1 MYSVIVMALVLTIGT
16 STLISVTDVLMRTA
30 NALPADFP
38 ERTITIV
45 VGASPG
51 GSTDVSARFLAE
63 PLQKALGKPV
73 VVENKPG
80 GSGNIATTQVARA
93 KPDGHTLLMQY
104 SGYHVGNPHLFEKI
118 SWELKDFG
126 PVALVTFSPHIV
138 AANPKVKANSLKE
151 LAELAKASPETLTYG
166 TAGNGSIQHLATEL
180 FAQMTGTRLLHV
192 PYKGAAPAVTDLVG
206 GRLDI
211 VNTTPPSLV
220 AHIKAGKLKALA
232 YTADKRHPQ
241 FSNVPTSAE
250 SGLPEYEVASWFGV
264 LVPAKTSAAVV
275 EKLTTEIKKVVES
288 AEFKQKIEDQGGVA
302 AYKDPAEFKTLI
314 DKEYEYWGKVIKT
327 AGIKAEE

>member
-1 MYSVIVMALVLTIGT
+1 MKLLLLLACVFLFAAWSAAHAQT
-16 STLISVTDVLMRTA
+16 
-30 NALPADFP
+30 FP
-38 ERTITIV
+38 ERTITVV

-51 GSTDVSARFLAE
+51 GSTDVSARFLSE

-104 SGYHVGNPHLFEKI
+104 SGYHVGNPHLFDKI
-118 SWELKDFG
+118 SWKLEDFA

-138 AANPKVKANSLKE
+138 AAHPKVKASNLKE
-151 LAELAKASPETLTYG
+151 LAELAKANPGTLTYG

-180 FAQMTGTRLLHV
+180 LAQMTKTKLLHV

-220 AHIKAGKLKALA
+220 AQIKAGRIKALA
-232 YTADKRHPQ
+232 YTANTRHPQ
-241 FSNVPTSAE
+241 FSDIPTSAE
-250 SGLPEYEVASWFGV
+250 SGLPGYEVASWFG
-264 LVPAKTSAAVV
+264 LLAPAKTPQGVI
-275 EKLTTEIKKVVES
+275 EKLTTEIRKIVES

-302 AYKDPAEFKTLI
+302 AYRDPAEFKTLI
-314 DKEYEYWGKVIKT
+314 DKEYEYWGNVIKT